1 MTDNNFDSLPAN
13 FAHIEPVY
21 GDISEIWFD
30 TVESRLY
37 GLVRE
42 VCEFGQLTLCYGARA
57 CGYELLWTFRA
68 LGGVSKLEILGS
80 DDADVI
86 EVAED
91 EGNGML
97 MVIQDIDGLRVVMIF
112 RFDRSADEWV
122 LHLVLHVDLAATV
135 VWGLPRV
142 DVARESATS
151 SGL

>member
-1 MTDNNFDSLPAN
+1 MTDNNLDGLPAN

-21 GDISEIWFD
+21 GDIAEIWFD
-30 TVESRLY
+30 TVDAQLY

-42 VCEFGQLTLCYGARA
+42 VCEFGQLTLCYGART

-68 LGGVSKLEILGS
+68 VGRESWLEILGI
-80 DDADVI
+80 DNTEVV

-112 RFDRSADEWV
+112 RFEQSVDEWV
-122 LHLVLHVDLAATV
+122 LHLLLHIDLAATV
-135 VWGLPRV
+135 VWGVPKV
-142 DVARESATS
+142 DVAHESATP